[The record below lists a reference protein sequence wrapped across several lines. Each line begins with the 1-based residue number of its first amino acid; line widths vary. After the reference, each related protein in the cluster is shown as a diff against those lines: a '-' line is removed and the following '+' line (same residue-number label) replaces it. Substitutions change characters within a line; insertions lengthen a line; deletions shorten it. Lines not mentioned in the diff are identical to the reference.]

1 MGLITKARNLRD
13 ETIKNYPELKE
24 DVIGLY
30 QLMLDEIEEG
40 NSIINEI
47 EAFEASIEDLINE
60 KM

>member
-13 ETIKNYPELKE
+13 ETIKKHPELKE

-40 NSIINEI
+40 NSINNEI

-60 KM
+60 NM

>member
-13 ETIKNYPELKE
+13 ETIKKHPELKE

-40 NSIINEI
+40 NSINNEI
-47 EAFEASIEDLINE
+47 EAFEASIEDLINANI
-60 KM
+60 

>member
-13 ETIKNYPELKE
+13 KTIKEHPELKE

-30 QLMLDEIEEG
+30 QLMLDEIDEG
-40 NSIINEI
+40 SSINNEI

-60 KM
+60 NM

>member
-13 ETIKNYPELKE
+13 RTIKNHPELKE

-40 NSIINEI
+40 NSINNEI
-47 EAFEASIEDLINE
+47 KAFEASIEDLINE
-60 KM
+60 NM

>member
-13 ETIKNYPELKE
+13 ETIKNHPELKE

-40 NSIINEI
+40 NSINNEI

-60 KM
+60 NM

>member
-1 MGLITKARNLRD
+1 MRLITKARNLRD
-13 ETIKNYPELKE
+13 KTIKNHPELKE

-40 NSIINEI
+40 NSINNEI

>member
-13 ETIKNYPELKE
+13 ETIKKHPELKE

-40 NSIINEI
+40 NNIN
-47 EAFEASIEDLINE
+47 N
-60 KM
+60 

>member
-13 ETIKNYPELKE
+13 ETIKKYPELRE

-40 NSIINEI
+40 NSINNEI

-60 KM
+60 NM